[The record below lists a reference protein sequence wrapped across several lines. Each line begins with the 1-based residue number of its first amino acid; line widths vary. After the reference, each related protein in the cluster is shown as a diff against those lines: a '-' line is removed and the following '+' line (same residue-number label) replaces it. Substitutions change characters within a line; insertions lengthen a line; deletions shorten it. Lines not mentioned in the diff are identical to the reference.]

1 MSDFGSEELSRSLVH
16 PRPLAAFGSF
26 LHRLAF
32 YPVLVTQGPFIK
44 LRTPRL
50 AEPKGLREGV
60 IGPEGVTD
68 APDLSMLIIG
78 DSSAAGVG
86 VATQSQ
92 ALSGRLA
99 YGLAPYVRLD
109 WQLVARCG
117 DTTPMALKRIKSA
130 KPRRADVAILC
141 LGVNDILR
149 GTRRQVWLE
158 QTEALINHLRQTV
171 GVGHIYVSGLPA
183 VSQFPRLPNPLRW
196 TLGHQAE
203 RFDRGL
209 RELVQS
215 RDDTTLIPAD
225 MRLDNGVMAS
235 DGFHPGPKVYA
246 HWADIIIAQLRKD
259 DVI

>member
-1 MSDFGSEELSRSLVH
+1 M
-16 PRPLAAFGSF
+16 AA

-44 LRTPRL
+44 FRTPRL
-50 AEPKGLREGV
+50 QEPKSARMGV
-60 IGPEGVTD
+60 IGQG
-68 APDLSMLIIG
+68 PDLCLLIVG

-99 YGLAPYVRLD
+99 YGLSPYAQLD

-117 DTTPMALKRIKSA
+117 DTTPMSLKRVKA
-130 KPRRADVAILC
+130 AQPRRADVAVVA
-141 LGVNDILR
+141 LGVNDIMR
-149 GTRRQVWLE
+149 GTRLSRWLE
-158 QTEALINHLRQTV
+158 QTDALVHHLTKTV
-171 GVGHIYVSGLPA
+171 GVGHVYLSGLPA

-196 TLGHQAE
+196 TMGQQAN

-209 RELVQS
+209 RDLIDGRS
-215 RDDTTLIPAD
+215 DTTLIPAD
-225 MRLDNGVMAS
+225 MALNTAKMAS

-246 HWADIIIAQLRKD
+246 HWADLIVARIREDRGL
-259 DVI
+259 